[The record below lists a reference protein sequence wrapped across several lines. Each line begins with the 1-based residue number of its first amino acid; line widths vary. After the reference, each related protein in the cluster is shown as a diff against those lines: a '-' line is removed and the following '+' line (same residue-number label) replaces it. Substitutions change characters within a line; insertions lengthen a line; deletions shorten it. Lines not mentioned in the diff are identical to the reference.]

1 MNCSASSSSSS
12 VVTPGRTCS
21 PISSRVSTT
30 TRPAFSIFSISAGDL
45 RMITVV
51 SEVWRSSPRLHV
63 LECVLD
69 LGENFVDRTVA
80 ADRDDVAARPVVLDQ
95 RLGLLVV
102 DAQPVVD
109 RLGRVVVAAFEP
121 RSLEQPAAR
130 DFVRDLQREDD
141 VELAADLPQH
151 LVERLRLCIVA
162 RKAVE
167 DEAVLR
173 IVLLQTFADQLDHQ
187 IIGNEVAAVVD

>member
-1 MNCSASSSSSS
+1 MNCSASSSSYS

-21 PISSRVSTT
+21 PISSSVSTT

-51 SEVWRSSPRLHV
+51 SGVWRSSPRLNM

-69 LGENFVDRTVA
+69 LGEHFGDGTVA
-80 ADRDDVAARPVVLDQ
+80 ADRDDVAASPVVLDQ

-109 RLGRVVVAAFEP
+109 HLGRVVVAAFET
-121 RSLEQPAAR
+121 RSLA
-130 DFVRDLQREDD
+130 
-141 VELAADLPQH
+141 
-151 LVERLRLCIVA
+151 
-162 RKAVE
+162 
-167 DEAVLR
+167 
-173 IVLLQTFADQLDHQ
+173 
-187 IIGNEVAAVVD
+187 